1 MKDKTLDLSVII
13 PYHFDADTLVEQLD
27 ALSKQVWDGSWEV
40 IIADNGSDEALQAIL
55 TDFKGRLP
63 SLRYV
68 DAKAAPGAAHARNK
82 GVDAALGDKI
92 LFTDADDVVA
102 PGWLAAMAT
111 ALETDP
117 FIACRMDFEKLNP
130 PITMLGRKPHQQT
143 SLQRYT
149 YPNFL
154 PHAAGTSLGIIRSV
168 HDSVGGFDET
178 MIKLQDTD
186 YCWRIQLQGTPLVFV
201 PDAVVYYR
209 LRGGM
214 GLLIKQAFK
223 YGKYNVILYDRY
235 RDKGMPMLTW
245 RRGLR
250 RWFYV
255 FKSLPDL
262 LEEERRSFW
271 FWNAAFSW
279 GRLVGSVSNR
289 IVAL

>member
-1 MKDKTLDLSVII
+1 MKKKAVDLSIVI
-13 PYHFDADTLVEQLD
+13 PYHFDAYTLAEQLE
-27 ALSKQVWDGSWEV
+27 ALSQQQWDGSWEV
-40 IIADNGSDEALQAIL
+40 VIADNGSGEALQDIL
-55 TDFKGRLP
+55 KVYKNRLEN
-63 SLRYV
+63 LRHV
-68 DAKAAPGAAHARNK
+68 EAKASPGAAHARNK
-82 GVDAALGDKI
+82 GVEAALGDKI

-102 PGWLAAMAT
+102 PGWLAAMAQ
-111 ALETDP
+111 ALDKHP

-143 SLQRYT
+143 DVQSYT

-154 PHAAGTSLGIIRSV
+154 PHAAGTSLGIRRSV
-168 HDSVGGFDET
+168 HESVNGFDEM

-201 PDAVVYYR
+201 PKAVVYYR
-209 LRGGM
+209 LRGGL

-235 RDKGMPMLTW
+235 RDKGMPKLTW
-245 RRGLR
+245 RQGLR
-250 RWFYV
+250 RWFYI
-255 FKSLPDL
+255 FKTLPDL

-279 GRLVGSVSNR
+279 GRLVGSVSKR
-289 IVAL
+289 VIAL